1 MLFGVSAKQIH
12 ALHLFAWEL
21 ECIWEAQ
28 TQLFEL
34 TNLMFLNIVKF
45 LYNPQQLAYHSIG
58 VGDVALI

>member
-1 MLFGVSAKQIH
+1 MS
-12 ALHLFAWEL
+12 WEL